1 MLLLVSS
8 LDRLVAVSYAEMSR
22 AKRKCTTEFDRY
34 LASSDD
40 DSDSG
45 APLQPKSPI
54 YGSLK
59 QHYERHQR
67 RVKFFA
73 DKAVF
78 SRPYAMGSPIFS
90 KASEDSFIYARMSA
104 KMTEVQK
111 TWAKNFLVSTWNNPA
126 IRCRSRLKISDDLIL
141 ALSWFTG
148 VDVFKWRCSNL
159 AQLFYHICHFGGL
172 KDECKTASNRLT
184 SQKLI

>member
-1 MLLLVSS
+1 
-8 LDRLVAVSYAEMSR
+8 MSR
-22 AKRKCTTEFDRY
+22 AKRKYTTTEFDNY
-34 LASSDD
+34 LLSSDD

-45 APLQPKSPI
+45 ARLQPKAPI

-59 QHYERHQR
+59 QHYDRHQR

-90 KASEDSFIYARMSA
+90 KASEDSFIYGRMSE

-159 AQLFYHICHFGGL
+159 AQLFFHICHFGGL
-172 KDECKTASNRLT
+172 KDECETASKPPRKWT
-184 SQKLI
+184 VARKS

>member
-1 MLLLVSS
+1 
-8 LDRLVAVSYAEMSR
+8 MSR
-22 AKRKCTTEFDRY
+22 AKRKCTTTEFDKY
-34 LASSDD
+34 LPSSDD

-45 APLQPKSPI
+45 ARLQPKAPI

-78 SRPYAMGSPIFS
+78 SRPYAMGPPIFS
-90 KASEDSFIYARMSA
+90 EASEDSFIYARMSE

-111 TWAKNFLVSTWNNPA
+111 TWAKNFLVSAWNDPA
-126 IRCRSRLKISDDLIL
+126 IRCGNRLKISDDLIL

-159 AQLFYHICHFGGL
+159 AQLFFHICYFGGL
-172 KDECKTASNRLT
+172 KAECKTASNPRT
-184 SQKLI
+184 SQKLIYLSNFLKI

>member
-1 MLLLVSS
+1 
-8 LDRLVAVSYAEMSR
+8 MSR
-22 AKRKCTTEFDRY
+22 AKRKCTTTEFDKY
-34 LASSDD
+34 LSSSDD

-45 APLQPKSPI
+45 ARLQPKSPI

-59 QHYERHQR
+59 QHYERQQR

-90 KASEDSFIYARMSA
+90 EQSEDSFIYARMSER
-104 KMTEVQK
+104 MTDVQK
-111 TWAKNFLVSTWNNPA
+111 TWAKNVLIATWHDPS
-126 IRCRSRLKISDDLIL
+126 IRCRTRLRVSDELRL

-148 VDVFKWRCSNL
+148 VDVFKWRVSSL
-159 AQLFYHICHFGGL
+159 TQLFFHICHFGGL
-172 KDECKTASNRLT
+172 KDECETASKPPRKST
-184 SQKLI
+184 AARKS

>member
-1 MLLLVSS
+1 
-8 LDRLVAVSYAEMSR
+8 MSC
-22 AKRKCTTEFDRY
+22 KRKCTTTKFDKY
-34 LASSDD
+34 LSSNDD

-45 APLQPKSPI
+45 ARLTPKAPI

-59 QHYERHQR
+59 QHYERNQR

-90 KASEDSFIYARMSA
+90 KTSEDSFIYGRMSE
-104 KMTEVQK
+104 KMTEAQK
-111 TWAKNFLVSTWNNPA
+111 TWAKKFLISSWNNPM
-126 IRCRSRLKISDDLIL
+126 IRCRGRLRMSDDLVL

-148 VDVFKWRCSNL
+148 VDIFNWRTGNAS
-159 AQLFYHICHFGGL
+159 QLFFHICHYGGL
-172 KDECKTASNRLT
+172 KDECQVASPRPR
-184 SQKLI
+184 K

>member
-1 MLLLVSS
+1 
-8 LDRLVAVSYAEMSR
+8 MSC
-22 AKRKCTTEFDRY
+22 KRKCVATKFDKY
-34 LASSDD
+34 LSSSDD

-45 APLQPKSPI
+45 ARLTPKAPI

-59 QHYERHQR
+59 QHYERNQR

-90 KASEDSFIYARMSA
+90 KTSEDSFIYGRMSE
-104 KMTEVQK
+104 KMTDAQK
-111 TWAKNFLVSTWNNPA
+111 AWAKNFLVSAWHNPA
-126 IRCRSRLKISDDLIL
+126 IRCRSRLKISDDLVL

-148 VDVFKWRCSNL
+148 VDIFNWRFSNV
-159 AQLFYHICHFGGL
+159 AQLFFHICHFGGL
-172 KDECKTASNRLT
+172 KDDCQKASQPPRKWTVARRN
-184 SQKLI
+184 